1 MKTNQI
7 LFTLLFLAFSSMVSA
22 QNSTAKVAGVVL
34 DENNQP
40 VENVNVSYQTKTS
53 TTDKNGF
60 YQIVVPANQKVVL
73 VFTHTSLKSITVTL
87 QLKPNEEF
95 EYHVMMNDK
104 AEQLSDVI
112 ITSNRRRVQGITS
125 IEPETIKTNPSAMPG
140 VESVLKAL
148 PGVNANNELSSG
160 YNVRGGNY
168 DENLVYVNEIE
179 VYRPF
184 LIRSG
189 QQEGLSFTNT
199 DMVQKIDFSAGGFQA
214 KYGDKMSSVL
224 DITYR
229 KPTKF
234 GVTAEA
240 SFLGGSLTGEGIS
253 KNKKWSAITGIRY
266 RDNSLLVNSQ
276 ETQTNFRPTF
286 VDVQTNV
293 NFTPNDKWHFSFLG
307 NASQNQYNYQPL
319 TRQTNFGTIDEPIA
333 LQVFYEGQ
341 ENDKYQTL
349 FGAFKSSFS
358 PNENNNYRLITS
370 VYHTQEQEYFDIFAA
385 YFLGEVD
392 TNIGSETLGEV
403 TFSQGIGTQLNHAR
417 NDLDALIVNAEVKG
431 THFINLKKHQID
443 WGIKYTRENFRDR
456 IVEWEVIDSAG
467 FSINPPI
474 IDIPNDQPYNPY
486 VGPLVPYQNVRATNF
501 IDIDRISGFA
511 QWRTE
516 TKIGNSDFWITAG
529 ARFHNW
535 TVSGAEISN
544 AKSQIVVSPRAQFT
558 LKPNW
563 DRDMVF
569 RFATGLYHQPPFYRE
584 LRDFNGIVNPNVK
597 AQQSLHFVLSN
608 DYNFKMSKRQF
619 KLVTEAYYKSM
630 TDVNTYT
637 LENVRIRYRANNNAE
652 AYAYGLD
659 MRLNGE
665 FVPGTESW
673 LSLGYMKTEENQDG
687 RGFIA
692 RPTDQRLK
700 VGILFQD
707 YMPNLPNMKLYLNLV
722 YNTGLPGGSPSYADA
737 YVYQSRLRDY
747 RRADVGFSYVL
758 TERNNERPNDHWL
771 KKFQDLSLGFEIFN
785 LFNNQNAITNT
796 WVRDVYTKNQY
807 GIPNYMTTRVFNVK
821 LTAKL

>member
-1 MKTNQI
+1 LRTNKF
-7 LFTLLFLAFSSMVSA
+7 LFTLLFFTLSIIAFA
-22 QNSTAKVAGVVL
+22 QNQTAKVAGIVL
-34 DENNQP
+34 DENNKP
-40 VENVNVSYQTKTS
+40 VENVNVSYQTKS
-53 TTDKNGF
+53 ATTNADGF
-60 YQIVVPANQKVVL
+60 YELTVPANQRVVL
-73 VFTHTSLKSITVTL
+73 VFTHVSLKNITATV
-87 QLKPNEEF
+87 QLKPGENFEF
-95 EYHVMMNDK
+95 NVVMNDK
-104 AEQLSDVI
+104 AEQLNDVV
-112 ITSNRRRVQGITS
+112 ITNNKKRVQGITT
-125 IEPETIKTNPSAMPG
+125 IQPEVIRKNPSANAG
-140 VESVLKAL
+140 IESVLKTFA
-148 PGVNANNELSSG
+148 GVNSNSELSTQ
-160 YNVRGGNY
+160 YAVRGGNY

-199 DMVQKIDFSAGGFQA
+199 DMVQNVDFSAGGFQA
-214 KYGDKMSSVL
+214 KYGDKLSSVL

-234 GVTAEA
+234 ALAAEA
-240 SFLGGSLTGEGIS
+240 SFLGGSITADLIS
-253 KNKKWSAITGIRY
+253 KNKKWSNITGVRY

-286 VDVQTNV
+286 ADVQTIV
-293 NFTPNDKWHFSFLG
+293 NFNPNEKWQFSFLG
-307 NASQNQYNYQPL
+307 NASQNIYNYQPL

-333 LQVFYEGQ
+333 LQIFYEGQ
-341 ENDKYQTL
+341 ENDQYQTL
-349 FGAFKSSFS
+349 FGSFKTSFMA
-358 PNENNNYRLITS
+358 NENNTFKLITS
-370 VYHTQEQEYFDIFAA
+370 IYHTQEQEYFDIFAA

-403 TFSQGIGTQLNHAR
+403 TFSRGIGTQLNHAR
-417 NDLDALIVNAEVKG
+417 NDLDAMFINAEIKG
-431 THFINLKKHQID
+431 THFLKNKKHQID
-443 WGIKYTRENFRDR
+443 WGFKYTRENIRDR

-501 IDIDRISGFA
+501 IDINRFSGFA
-511 QWRTE
+511 QWN
-516 TKIGNSDFWITAG
+516 TKTKLGNSQLWITAG
-529 ARFHNW
+529 ARFHHW
-535 TVSGAEISN
+535 IVSGRDISGGK
-544 AKSQIVVSPRAQFT
+544 AQTVFSPRTQFA
-558 LKPNW
+558 LKPDW
-563 DRDMVF
+563 DKDMLLRLSLGF
-569 RFATGLYHQPPFYRE
+569 YHQPPLYRE
-584 LRDFNGIVNPNVK
+584 LRDFDGVVNPNVK
-597 AQQSLHFVLSN
+597 AQQSIHFVLSN
-608 DYNFKMSKRQF
+608 DYNFKMSNRPF
-619 KLVTEAYYKSM
+619 KLVSEAYYKTM

-637 LENVRIRYRANNNAE
+637 LENVRIRYRANNEAT

-659 MRLNGE
+659 LRLNGE

-673 LSLGYMKTEENQDG
+673 LSFGYMKTEENQNG

-700 VGILFQD
+700 FGILFQD

-737 YVYQSRLRDY
+737 YEYQNRLRDY
-747 RRADVGFSYVL
+747 RRADVGFSYVF
-758 TERNNERPNDHWL
+758 TEKNNERPDGHWI

-807 GIPNYMTTRVFNVK
+807 GIPNYMTTRVFNIK
-821 LTAKL
+821 LTARL